1 MQVKYFPGTDTL
13 YLELRDVSASETYDL
28 DEDMTVDVDAG
39 GKLCAITIEHAT
51 RNAGAPRISYEVI

>member
-1 MQVKYFPGTDTL
+1 MVGNEIVRVDEVPDGP
-13 YLELRDVSASETYDL
+13 